1 MNFNSTN
8 IVEQNFSEAK
18 KGFNKEEVDLFLTKI
33 KDDFE
38 EFEEKIF
45 NLENEMQLLTDKIG
59 EYEKIETDLRDT
71 LISLK
76 LSDREILKKAKEE
89 ADQIIEEAEQKSKT
103 IIDNAKEEFKSTRD
117 TLLFLKEQKDILL
130 IRLKTMIDNQDGM
143 LEDSLKDNFS
153 EDLKKSMAEAAAF
166 KSKAEINID
175 SILEKLL

>member
-1 MNFNSTN
+1 MNYNSAN
-8 IVEQNFSEAK
+8 ILDQNFTETK
-18 KGFNKEEVDLFLTKI
+18 KGFNKEEIDNFLKKL

-45 NLENEMQLLTDKIG
+45 NLENEIKLMADKIG

-76 LSDREILKKAKEE
+76 LTDREILSKAKDEAGKLLEE
-89 ADQIIEEAEQKSKT
+89 SEQQSKT
-103 IIDNAKEEFKSTRD
+103 IIDNAEIEAKKTRD

-130 IRLKTMIDNQDGM
+130 IRLKSIIDNQDGM
-143 LEDSLKDNFS
+143 LEDFRKDDFS
-153 EDLKKSMAEAAAF
+153 ENLQKTIAEAAAF

-175 SILEKLL
+175 SILERLL

>member
-1 MNFNSTN
+1 MNYNSAN
-8 IVEQNFSEAK
+8 ILDQNFTEVK
-18 KGFNKEEVDLFLTKI
+18 KGFNKEEIDHFLKKL

-45 NLENEMQLLTDKIG
+45 NLENEIKLLADKIG

-76 LSDREILKKAKEE
+76 LTDREILSKAKDEAGKLLEE
-89 ADQIIEEAEQKSKT
+89 SEQQSKT
-103 IIDNAKEEFKSTRD
+103 IIDNAEIEAKKTRD

-130 IRLKTMIDNQDGM
+130 IRLKSIIDNQDGM
-143 LEDSLKDNFS
+143 LEDFRKDDFS
-153 EDLKKSMAEAAAF
+153 ENLQKTIAEAAAF

-175 SILEKLL
+175 SILERLL

>member
-1 MNFNSTN
+1 MNFDSAN

-18 KGFNKEEVDLFLTKI
+18 KGFNKEEVELFLSKL
-33 KDDFE
+33 KNDFE

-45 NLENEMQLLTDKIG
+45 NLENEIKLLADKLG

-76 LSDREILKKAKEE
+76 LSDREVLKKAKEE
-89 ADQIIEEAEQKSKT
+89 ADQITKEAEQKSKT
-103 IIDNAKEEFKSTRD
+103 MIENSEEEAKSTRD
-117 TLLFLKEQKDILL
+117 TLLFLKEQRDILL
-130 IRLKTMIDNQDGM
+130 IRLKTIIDNQDGM
-143 LEDSLKDNFS
+143 LADFMKDNFS
-153 EDLKKSMAEAAAF
+153 EDLQKSIAEAAAF

>member
-1 MNFNSTN
+1 MNYNSAN
-8 IVEQNFSEAK
+8 ILDQNFTEAK
-18 KGFNKEEVDLFLTKI
+18 KGFNKEEIDHFLKKL

-45 NLENEMQLLTDKIG
+45 NLENEIKLLADKIG

-76 LSDREILKKAKEE
+76 LTDREILSKAKDE
-89 ADQIIEEAEQKSKT
+89 AGKLLEEAEQQSKT
-103 IIDNAKEEFKSTRD
+103 IIDNAEIEAKKTRD

-130 IRLKTMIDNQDGM
+130 IRLKSIIDNQDGM
-143 LEDSLKDNFS
+143 LEDFRKDDFS
-153 EDLKKSMAEAAAF
+153 ENLQKTIAEAAAF

-175 SILEKLL
+175 SILERLL

>member
-8 IVEQNFSEAK
+8 IVEQNFSETK
-18 KGFNKEEVDLFLTKI
+18 KGFNKEEVDLFLNKI

-45 NLENEMQLLTDKIG
+45 NLENEMQLLADKIG

-89 ADQIIEEAEQKSKT
+89 ADQIIEEAEQKSIT
-103 IIDNAKEEFKSTRD
+103 IIDNAEEEFKSTRD

-143 LEDSLKDNFS
+143 LEDFLKDNFS
-153 EDLKKSMAEAAAF
+153 EDLQKSMAEAAAF